1 MRALPLLLAFFSAC
15 ARGQSPLAVPYS
27 EVQTLGSAAVGVPR
41 AFPVSLTA
49 QGTYT
54 VQLSDYGTALSPP
67 APASS
72 LKLAVSAAGALLPAV
87 TEQIAPGLP

>member
-1 MRALPLLLAFFSAC
+1 MRNTPRWPVRQSCALDVRP
-15 ARGQSPLAVPYS
+15 VPYS
-27 EVQTLGSAAVGVPR
+27 EVQTLGSAAVGVPL

-54 VQLSDYGTALSPP
+54 VQLNDYGTALSPP

-72 LKLAVSAAGALLPAV
+72 LKLAVSAAGALVPAV
-87 TEQIAPGLP
+87 TEQFAPGLP